1 MDIIAMHRSGLSVRN
16 ISRTL
21 GIHRKTV
28 KKHIEA
34 GAFPQYHK
42 RKSVISILDPYKQI
56 INDYLDQDDYQGTWI
71 FDRLK
76 RSGYSGSYDT
86 LKHYVANIKEQKS
99 RLAYIRFETEPGL
112 QAQVD
117 WGDFQVQ
124 EPNGRTTTV
133 YAFELVLGYSRGMY
147 VEFAERC
154 SLDVFM
160 DCHIKAFRYLH
171 GISAEILYDNMKN
184 VVIGRADNGRPTFN
198 IEFLHFAHHYGF
210 QPKVAPPY
218 SPWVKGKVERPM
230 DYIRERFWRGYSF
243 SSIQKA
249 NEDIMVWLNETANRR
264 IHGTHHEAVNLR
276 WEKEI
281 PFLRK
286 LPPVDYDTSL
296 KVFRKVYKDCQLSYN
311 GNRYGVPY
319 HVVGKKVMIKIKG
332 DLIRIYH
339 DQELLATYREP
350 ETKNNMIS
358 DPRIYEQLKHD
369 KEQLNRKYG
378 KHKGKAT
385 RGLIN
390 DSLYVVVSHRPL
402 SEYEKYVQGGASWNN

>member
-1 MDIIAMHRSGLSVRN
+1 M
-16 ISRTL
+16 
-21 GIHRKTV
+21 
-28 KKHIEA
+28 
-34 GAFPQYHK
+34 
-42 RKSVISILDPYKQI
+42 
-56 INDYLDQDDYQGTWI
+56 
-71 FDRLK
+71 
-76 RSGYSGSYDT
+76 
-86 LKHYVANIKEQKS
+86 
-99 RLAYIRFETEPGL
+99 
-112 QAQVD
+112 
-117 WGDFQVQ
+117 
-124 EPNGRTTTV
+124 
-133 YAFELVLGYSRGMY
+133 
-147 VEFAERC
+147 
-154 SLDVFM
+154 
-160 DCHIKAFRYLH
+160 
-171 GISAEILYDNMKN
+171 
-184 VVIGRADNGRPTFN
+184 VIGRADNGRPAFN